1 MPTIFAPI
9 TQGSRGGISVIRIS
23 GSQTRQCLQKLGF
36 KGEMHHQ
43 KISLQ
48 KIRDPKTHEIIDEAL
63 VAFFASPKSF
73 TGEDVAEISIHG
85 SPFILKK
92 IFEILA
98 QEKNVRFAQSGEFSK
113 RAFLN
118 GKLDLVQAEA
128 IPDLIAAETA
138 AQHKQALQ
146 QLSGKLG
153 EIYED
158 WRFRLIEISAM
169 LEAAIDFPDEDLP
182 KNIVDKVEEDVKKL
196 ATEINS
202 HLDDKKIGQKI
213 KNGLSLAIIGAPNV
227 GKSSLINFLAQS
239 EVAIVSEIA
248 GTTRDVI
255 ETHLSIAGVAVK
267 ICDTAGIHETENKI
281 EQEGIRRALKK
292 AADADLKI
300 FLVDATKPILR
311 EDLLDENTLI
321 VVNKIDLVNCA
332 ARPRHEDGV
341 TMWKEGATIS
351 KDGETT
357 SKDEATMSKDGATTL
372 CVLSPRLHDGI
383 WSEPLQI
390 SLTNKINTSELLK
403 KLEEKILEI
412 IPNQNLPLI
421 TEERYRVALENA
433 VTNLE
438 NFSLQK
444 NIELSAEDLRIAARE
459 IGKITGK
466 VDIENILDVIF
477 SRFCIGK

>member
-1 MPTIFAPI
+1 MATIFAPI
-9 TQGSRGGISVIRIS
+9 TLASRGGISVIRIS
-23 GSQTRQCLQKLGF
+23 GDQTIKCLKSLGF
-36 KGEMHHQ
+36 KGEAIHQ

-48 KIRDPKTHEIIDEAL
+48 KISDPKSNKIIDEAL

-73 TGEDVAEISIHG
+73 TGEDVAEISIHA
-85 SPFILKK
+85 SPFIAKK

-98 QEKNVRFAQSGEFSK
+98 AQEDVRFAEAGEFSK

-138 AQHKQALQ
+138 AQHKQALR

-158 WRFRLIEISAM
+158 WRFRLIELSAM

-182 KNIVDKVEEDVKKL
+182 KNITDKVEADVKKL
-196 ATEINS
+196 ADEIS
-202 HLDDKKIGQKI
+202 LHLNDKKIGQKI
-213 KNGLSLAIIGAPNV
+213 KEGLSLAIIGAPNV

-255 ETHLSIAGVAVK
+255 EMHLSIAGVAVK
-267 ICDTAGIHETENKI
+267 ICDTAGLHETSNKI

-292 AADADLKI
+292 ASEADLKI
-300 FLVDATKPILR
+300 FLVDAKNPILR
-311 EDLLDENTLI
+311 QDLIDENTII
-321 VVNKIDLVNCA
+321 VVNKIDLIS
-332 ARPRHEDGV
+332 HE
-341 TMWKEGATIS
+341 KEIIKA
-351 KDGETT
+351 
-357 SKDEATMSKDGATTL
+357 
-372 CVLSPRLHDGI
+372 
-383 WSEPLQI
+383 SEGNLNI
-390 SLTNKINTSELLK
+390 SLTNKINTSELIK

-421 TEERYRVALENA
+421 TQERYRVALENS
-433 VTNLE
+433 VTNLK

-444 NIELSAEDLRIAARE
+444 NIELAAEDLRMTARE

-466 VDIENILDVIF
+466 IDIENILDVIF